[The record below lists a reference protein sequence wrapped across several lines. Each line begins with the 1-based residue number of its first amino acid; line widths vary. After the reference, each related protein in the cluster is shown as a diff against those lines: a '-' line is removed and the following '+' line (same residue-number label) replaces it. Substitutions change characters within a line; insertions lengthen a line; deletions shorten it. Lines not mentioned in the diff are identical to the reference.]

1 MLVNN
6 VLEEA
11 RIRNTLYKGEERA
24 RYAPVS
30 ILRSFNRLLQL

>member
-11 RIRNTLYKGEERA
+11 RIRNTLYKVKKELVMLP
-24 RYAPVS
+24 Y
-30 ILRSFNRLLQL
+30 LF